1 LADKRNTPEQRP
13 AQSYDQH
20 CPYFFPESGF
30 VFHKLPASNM
40 KAGKLKK
47 IDELL

>member
-1 LADKRNTPEQRP
+1 MISTARI
-13 AQSYDQH
+13 
-20 CPYFFPESGF
+20 FFENPVLF
-30 VFHKLPASNM
+30 FINLLRQNM